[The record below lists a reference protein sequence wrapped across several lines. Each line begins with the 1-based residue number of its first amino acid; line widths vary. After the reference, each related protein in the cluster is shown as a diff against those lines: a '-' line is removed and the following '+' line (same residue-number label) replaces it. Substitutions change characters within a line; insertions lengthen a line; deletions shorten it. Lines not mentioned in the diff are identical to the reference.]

1 MTTLSSL
8 TGRTRKTWLEG
19 GGSSMRGSK
28 QCSTIGG
35 RTDQVG
41 EQEEEGGHDSCLVER
56 CWVGRKEDEGGGQGS
71 SYIKT
76 FLWC

>member
-1 MTTLSSL
+1 MDPPCGEVSNAQQLVEEASHL
-8 TGRTRKTWLEG
+8 D
-19 GGSSMRGSK
+19 
-28 QCSTIGG
+28 GG

-56 CWVGRKEDEGGGQGS
+56 CWAGRKEDEGGGQGS